1 MKKIISIVTPVFNE
15 EQNVQPLYEQVSNL
29 FDNQLIDYSFEYIFI
44 DNNSTDN
51 TVSILREMAQGD
63 KRIKVILNARNFG
76 QIRSPY
82 YALFQSIGDATVLIV
97 ADLQEDPNLIL
108 NFISEWEKGYL
119 VVAGVKN
126 KSEENFLMFG
136 LRQIYY
142 NLIQKFSDVEQIKNF
157 TGFGLYD
164 RSVISALKQ
173 LNDPY
178 PYLRGMITE
187 LGFKRKEVKY
197 TQRIRKHGS
206 TKNNFYS
213 LFDFAM
219 LGFVNH
225 SKIPLRISIFLGFII
240 SFISILF
247 ALFYLVMKLL
257 YWDNFQA
264 GAAPMIIGLF
274 MFSSIQL
281 IFIGIIGEYVGA
293 IYTQVKQMPLVI
305 EKERINFTKS
315 QD

>member
-15 EQNVQPLYEQVSNL
+15 EQNVQPLYEQVSSL
-29 FDNQLIDYSFEYIFI
+29 FDDQLIDYDFEYIFI

-51 TVSILREMAQGD
+51 TSSILRNMAKED
-63 KRIKVILNARNFG
+63 KRVKVILNARNFG

-82 YALFQSIGDATVLIV
+82 HALFQSSGDATILIA
-97 ADLQEDPNLIL
+97 ADLQEDPKLL
-108 NFISEWEKGYL
+108 VNFISEWKEGYL

-126 KSEENFLMFG
+126 KSEESFLMFG
-136 LRQIYY
+136 LRKIYY
-142 NLIQKFSDVEQIKNF
+142 TLMQKFSDVDQIKNF

-164 RSVISALKQ
+164 RSVIKALKK

-197 TQRIRKHGS
+197 TQRVRKYGS

-225 SKIPLRISIFLGFII
+225 SKIPLRIAIFLGFFI
-240 SFISILF
+240 SFISILV
-247 ALFYLVMKLL
+247 ALFYLVIKLL
-257 YWDNFQA
+257 YWDSFQA

-274 MFSSIQL
+274 IFSSIQL
-281 IFIGIIGEYVGA
+281 IFIGIIGEYIGA